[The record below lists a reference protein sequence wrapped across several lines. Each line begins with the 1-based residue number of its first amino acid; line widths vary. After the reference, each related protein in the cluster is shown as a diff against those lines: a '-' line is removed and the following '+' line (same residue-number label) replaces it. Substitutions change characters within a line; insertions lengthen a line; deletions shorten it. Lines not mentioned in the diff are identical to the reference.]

1 MKKYLAVDLGRTH
14 LKYAVITEELD
25 VLNEGKLSVPV
36 DNKEKLFNAYK
47 QVADLYRGQVEGMA
61 LTMPGVID
69 MEKGFAYSGGVY
81 LWVRNMSYG
90 EELSQ
95 YISMKVAICNDAK
108 AAALAEIGYG
118 SLKKVRNGVLLLILN
133 TGIGGAVVADGQ
145 LLNGERFAAGEFS
158 YMRGDYLDRENKQ
171 DMFAF
176 SSSID
181 RLCKIVSQ
189 YTGAPTNIMKIM
201 AGLAAG
207 DENVKAGVRQF
218 CDQLATHIYNIQCV
232 LDSQRIVIGG
242 NITDEPGMM
251 EQIREAIDRKF
262 DDALYHNIYKP
273 EIREVTFH
281 NNSRMFGGVYLF
293 RRLYEES
300 GK

>member
-25 VLNEGKLSVPV
+25 VLNEGKLAVPV

-108 AAALAEIGYG
+108 AAALELREH
-118 SLKKVRNGVLLLILN
+118 LKLATNVN
-133 TGIGGAVVADGQ
+133 TGKLDISKFNMSLQKSNTSLISYVTHLQNLGPAGQ
-145 LLNGERFAAGEFS
+145 QSFRQLTNAILSAEVPAKKLNKLFSDLLVSFKNTFTW
-158 YMRGDYLDRENKQ
+158 Q
-171 DMFAF
+171 I
-176 SSSID
+176 SSS
-181 RLCKIVSQ
+181 
-189 YTGAPTNIMKIM
+189 
-201 AGLAAG
+201 
-207 DENVKAGVRQF
+207 
-218 CDQLATHIYNIQCV
+218 V
-232 LDSQRIVIGG
+232 L
-242 NITDEPGMM
+242 
-251 EQIREAIDRKF
+251 
-262 DDALYHNIYKP
+262 
-273 EIREVTFH
+273 
-281 NNSRMFGGVYLF
+281 NS
-293 RRLYEES
+293 S
-300 GK
+300 IIKSS